1 MWKMKTAGA
10 LALALV
16 AALSAGACSEDAT
29 RTIVEV
35 QKKDTVTVTV
45 TIRDT
50 VRIGNTNL
58 VFNQIERLGNPLVS
72 EVFVEKREHDHF
84 NTTNPSTD
92 VAKFRDDLERF
103 VTGVAGRDQAYATA
117 VATALTPDMLAVF
130 PNRAAGVTAAN
141 TDGSALVGWLTH
153 VLAPNNTGYGGRKL
167 DNDDAVDKGLSVIF
181 GNALGNNNNVSPGL
195 TTDNVPDPQQDPD
208 TFPYVAAPNP

>member
-45 TIRDT
+45 RDT
-50 VRIGNTNL
+50 VRVGNTSL
-58 VFNQIERLGNPLVS
+58 VFDQIERLGNPLVS
-72 EVFVEKREHDHF
+72 EVFVEKREHDFF
-84 NTTNPSTD
+84 NTTNPITD
-92 VAKFRDDLERF
+92 VANFRDDIQRF
-103 VTGVAGRDQAYATA
+103 VTGVAGRDAAYAAA
-117 VATALTPDMLAVF
+117 VAAALTPDMLAVF

-141 TDGSALVGWLTH
+141 ADASPLVGWLSH
-153 VLAPNNTGYGGRKL
+153 ALAPNNTGYGGRKL
-167 DNDDAVDKGLSVIF
+167 DNDDAVDKGLSAIF
-181 GNALGNNNNVSPGL
+181 GTALGNTNNVSPGL
-195 TTDNVPDPQQDPD
+195 STDNVPDNQTDPD
-208 TFPYVAAPNP
+208 AFPYVAAPN

>member
-10 LALALV
+10 AALALV
-16 AALSAGACSEDAT
+16 AALTAGACSDDAT

-45 TIRDT
+45 TVRDT
-50 VRIGNTNL
+50 VRIGTANL
-58 VFNQIERLGNPLVS
+58 VFDQIERLGNPLVS
-72 EVFVEKREHDHF
+72 EVMLEKREHDHH
-84 NTTNPSTD
+84 NTTNPSVD
-92 VAKFRDDLERF
+92 VARFRPQLVRF

-117 VATALTPDMLAVF
+117 VASALTPDMLLVF
-130 PNRAAGVTAAN
+130 PNRAPGVTAAN
-141 TDGSALVGWLTH
+141 SDGSALVGWLSH

-181 GNALGNNNNVSPGL
+181 GTALGNTNNVSPGL
-195 TTDNVPDPQQDPD
+195 STDNVGDATQDPD
-208 TFPYVAAPNP
+208 VFPYVATPFP